1 MEGLEKAIGQIKEN
15 MPKLDL
21 RENEPMRN
29 HCSFKVGGEVR
40 AFAVPGDLFEMS
52 KVMFYLHMNGVSP
65 LTLGKCTNVIFPEEG
80 LDIMVISTENLRKL
94 RLGETENTIYA
105 EAGVSLAKL
114 AQFARDNGLSG
125 LEFASGIPG
134 SVGGGVL
141 MNAGAYGGEMKDV
154 VESVVV
160 YYVPTQALTEVKGSD
175 CGFEYRRSAFEKINC
190 AIMGA
195 VVQAHARRPRGHR
208 RAHEG
213 NERKAHGK
221 SAAGYALGRQRVQA
235 PRGRLCRGA
244 H

>member
-1 MEGLEKAIGQIKEN
+1 MEGLEKAIEQIKEN

-29 HCSFKVGGEVR
+29 HCSFKVGGAVR

-134 SVGGGVL
+134 SVGRRRSDECRSLRWRDEGCCRIRRRVL
-141 MNAGAYGGEMKDV
+141 RSDAGAD
-154 VESVVV
+154 
-160 YYVPTQALTEVKGSD
+160 
-175 CGFEYRRSAFEKINC
+175 
-190 AIMGA
+190 
-195 VVQAHARRPRGHR
+195 RG
-208 RAHEG
+208 
-213 NERKAHGK
+213 
-221 SAAGYALGRQRVQA
+221 QRL
-235 PRGRLCRGA
+235 RLRL
-244 H
+244 